1 MNRPR
6 KVGIPRAPG
15 AGAARLLAQVV
26 ACLAAAIGPTGIAAA
41 EHRCPDLVVGEADLD
56 DVLDQT
62 LGSLRAMVDQRA
74 VSIDPQNAA
83 CPVHI
88 VLSTSAL
95 SQYSASCRLEGC
107 SAVVARP
114 KSLALREF
122 DVAGCDALF
131 NVFGLSRHLPS
142 TYVDASRRIRQ
153 HCGSDDFEIDSVTA
167 VRVAGQ
173 PKLRIGF
180 RAAGAP
186 R

>member
-1 MNRPR
+1 MNRS
-6 KVGIPRAPG
+6 GIAGISRALG
-15 AGAARLLAQVV
+15 TGAARRLVQV
-26 ACLAAAIGPTGIAAA
+26 AICLAAAIAPIGIAAA
-41 EHRCPDLVVGEADLD
+41 EPRCPDLVVGEADLD
-56 DVLDQT
+56 DILDQT
-62 LGSLRAMVDQRA
+62 LGSLRAMVNQRA
-74 VSIDPQNAA
+74 VSIDPENEA
-83 CPVHI
+83 CHVHI

-114 KSLALREF
+114 RSLALREF

-153 HCGSDDFEIDSVTA
+153 HCGSDDFEIESVTA
-167 VRVAGQ
+167 VRVAGE

-180 RAAGAP
+180 RAAVAP